1 MYKKHRGFMTCRVL
15 QTNLWKHLDLGHF
28 SLTRMELKRWDQQ
41 TEIEIGLEMLFVGVV
56 PSPLF

>member
-1 MYKKHRGFMTCRVL
+1 MHKKHRGFMICEVL
-15 QTNLWKHLDLGHF
+15 QTNLWKHLGLVHF

-41 TEIEIGLEMLFVGVV
+41 TEIDTEMLCAGVV